1 MPKKVNI
8 CQETLWGNRLY
19 GGCNLEVPGK
29 IRSRE
34 RRGRGAGKVESG
46 GRHLSP
52 GVGSFVNIRRC
63 KDFGQSKVALT
74 SMDHHCRNHHHLIVG
89 DFAGS
94 LITSRSPQPL
104 LLENLG
110 ASVVTLRNRLTIIII
125 LIKESKTII
134 CSSTTR
140 QTLQCCPTLSLL
152 NTKPNNK

>member
-1 MPKKVNI
+1 MVKKHI
-8 CQETLWGNRLY
+8 CHKTLCRNRLY
-19 GGCNLEVPGK
+19 GGCNLEVPRK
-29 IRSRE
+29 IGSRK
-34 RRGRGAGKVESG
+34 RGWRGAGKVQSG

-63 KDFGQSKVALT
+63 NDFDQSKV
-74 SMDHHCRNHHHLIVG
+74 DHHCGNHHHLIVG

-110 ASVVTLRNRLTIIII
+110 ASVVTLRNRLNIIII